1 MSRTQTTRPAMFTAV
16 ERQRIT
22 DQLLHQR
29 TVRIDQHASQLL
41 STGGPGGAA
50 HEQAAASLL
59 AEVHVLTAD
68 ASSLGVQVA
77 GDVRARI
84 DALLRAPQ
92 AVPVRDDVAPVLDD
106 LAERVIG
113 AAVTAALRDQTVA
126 AAEVALAA
134 AGYGQVQRAQ
144 REDGKVAILFS
155 HESGRT
161 GVATVGE
168 PTAAQTV
175 ATDLRV
181 PEPSVELTV
190 DIVDAADAVP
200 PDDLRA
206 GERCE
211 AAGEDAIAIHR
222 SLPQADDGLVF
233 GKPRQVVRAV
243 RGAEGALPGEDAKA
257 PASGQGKGARRSP
270 SSRARLGKA
279 TKHRGTAQ

>member
-1 MSRTQTTRPAMFTAV
+1 MSRTQTTRPATFTAT

-22 DQLLHQR
+22 DRLLHER
-29 TVRIDQHASQLL
+29 TVRIDDQVSRLL
-41 STGGPGGAA
+41 STDGVGGAA
-50 HEQAAASLL
+50 NEQATASVL
-59 AEVHVLTAD
+59 AEVRVLTAD
-68 ASSLGVQVA
+68 AASLGVQVA
-77 GDVRARI
+77 DDVRTTI

-92 AVPVRDDVAPVLDD
+92 AVPFRDDVAPVLDD

-113 AAVTAALRDQTVA
+113 AAVTAALRDQTA
-126 AAEVALAA
+126 AAAQVALAA
-134 AGYGQVQRAQ
+134 AGYGQMQRAQ
-144 REDGKVAILFS
+144 REDGKVAILFT

-168 PTAAQTV
+168 PTATQAV
-175 ATDLRV
+175 ATDLGV

-200 PDDLRA
+200 PDDLQA

-222 SLPQADDGLVF
+222 SLPQAVDGLVF

-243 RGAEGALPGEDAKA
+243 RGAEGALTGEDAKA
-257 PASGQGKGARRSP
+257 PAAGQGKGARRSP
-270 SSRARLGKA
+270 ASRAGLGKA

>member
-1 MSRTQTTRPAMFTAV
+1 MSRTQTTRPAMFTAA

-22 DQLLHQR
+22 DRLLHQR
-29 TVRIDQHASQLL
+29 NVRIDQHASHLL
-41 STGGPGGAA
+41 STGGVGVAA
-50 HEQAAASLL
+50 HEQAAVSLL
-59 AEVHVLTAD
+59 AEVRVLTAD
-68 ASSLGVQVA
+68 ASSLGVHVA
-77 GDVRARI
+77 DDVRATI
-84 DALLRAPQ
+84 DALLSAPRAV
-92 AVPVRDDVAPVLDD
+92 AGRDDLAPVLND
-106 LAERVIG
+106 LAERVID
-113 AAVTAALRDQTVA
+113 AAVTVALRDQTAA

-134 AGYGQVQRAQ
+134 AGYGQMQRAQ
-144 REDGKVAILFS
+144 REDGKVAILFT

-168 PTAAQTV
+168 PTAAQAVT
-175 ATDLRV
+175 TDLGV

-222 SLPQADDGLVF
+222 SLPHADDGLVF

-243 RGAEGALPGEDAKA
+243 RGAESARTGEDAKA
-257 PASGQGKGARRSP
+257 PASGQGKSARRSP
-270 SSRARLGKA
+270 ASRAQWGKA